1 MCVSVRSEHGW
12 TRLLNTPGGAQQ
24 ECQQPLFSTLH
35 AAHTHTVALPMLLLF
50 CSVLL
55 EFLSWTLSACPGHLA
70 LGFLP
75 PLLSDMN
82 HAQFATVPH
91 TGDAIKK
98 MRVLVKS
105 KIRENERNRNSDT

>member
-1 MCVSVRSEHGW
+1 
-12 TRLLNTPGGAQQ
+12 
-24 ECQQPLFSTLH
+24 
-35 AAHTHTVALPMLLLF
+35 MLLLF

-75 PLLSDMN
+75 LLLSDMN

-98 MRVLVKS
+98 MRVLVRRAKLEKMNVTEIQTLKKRITHPRTGRHLQGPGEDAS
-105 KIRENERNRNSDT
+105 L